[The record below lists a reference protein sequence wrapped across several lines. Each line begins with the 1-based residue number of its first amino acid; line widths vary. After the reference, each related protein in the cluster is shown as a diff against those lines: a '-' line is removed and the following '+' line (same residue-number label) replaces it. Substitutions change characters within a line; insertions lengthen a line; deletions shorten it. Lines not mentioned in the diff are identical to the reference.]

1 MNKSSN
7 NKPTPKTKNKLNN
20 GIKDK
25 NKENSLLRTNTGHRL
40 TIKERTFIDK
50 YVETGNARQSI
61 LEAGYSPKYPD
72 QTANIILKKLYI
84 ADEIKFLMDKK
95 QAESIATG
103 QQVMEFFSKVMRGEV
118 KDQFGLE
125 APLSERLK
133 AANELA
139 RRTVDIENKIN
150 GKADNKVT
158 VTLNLNRGNKDE

>member
-1 MNKSSN
+1 MSSN
-7 NKPTPKTKNKLNN
+7 TNKTTTKTNKKYL
-20 GIKDK
+20 IKTNTDK
-25 NKENSLLRTNTGHRL
+25 ERTLYATNTGHKL
-40 TIKERTFIDK
+40 TVKQHYFIDK
-50 YVETGNARQSI
+50 YVELGNARQAG
-61 LEAGYSPKYPD
+61 LEAGYSEKHID
-72 QTANIILKKLYI
+72 QNINSLLNKLYI
-84 ADEIKFLMDKK
+84 QEEIKFRIDKRQK
-95 QAESIATG
+95 ESIATG
-103 QQVMEFFSKVMRGEV
+103 EQVMEFFSKVMRGEV